1 MKEVV
6 VTKPLHYEIRE
17 VPIPEPEADQVQI
30 KLMACGVCG
39 SDIHIYKGE
48 NPNSRYPLIP
58 GHENVG
64 IVTKVGSDCKK
75 IKVGDHVVID
85 YVMRR
90 PGTRIRNRRR
100 MERILVRRRTLCI

>member
-48 NPNSRYPLIP
+48 NRECKLKELFRYCF
-58 GHENVG
+58 V
-64 IVTKVGSDCKK
+64 C
-75 IKVGDHVVID
+75 
-85 YVMRR
+85 
-90 PGTRIRNRRR
+90 
-100 MERILVRRRTLCI
+100 LCSFR

>member
-39 SDIHIYKGE
+39 SDIHI
-48 NPNSRYPLIP
+48 
-58 GHENVG
+58 
-64 IVTKVGSDCKK
+64 
-75 IKVGDHVVID
+75 
-85 YVMRR
+85 
-90 PGTRIRNRRR
+90 
-100 MERILVRRRTLCI
+100 